1 MKRFCVSKFEIR
13 NLAYTKLCNGFIFYI
28 FYNIDKKGKMS
39 PSPKS
44 LKCPNGNVPNRPK
57 FIFFQNQ
64 QFSLIY

>member
-13 NLAYTKLCNGFIFYI
+13 NLAYTKCVMALYSIFFI

-44 LKCPNGNVPNRPK
+44 LKFPNENVPNCP
-57 FIFFQNQ
+57 
-64 QFSLIY
+64 